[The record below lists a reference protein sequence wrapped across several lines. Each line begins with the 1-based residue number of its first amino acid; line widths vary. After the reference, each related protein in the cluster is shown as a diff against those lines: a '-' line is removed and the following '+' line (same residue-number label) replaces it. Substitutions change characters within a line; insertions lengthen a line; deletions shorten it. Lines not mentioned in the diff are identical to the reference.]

1 LIILGIDTTGPW
13 CSIGLLNRPL
23 KRVADKV
30 FTQETRVERGG
41 PGHAELLAPM
51 VQNIL
56 HDQETNPKDIDRI
69 IVCTGPGS
77 FTGVRVG
84 LSFAKGFA
92 LPHAIDILGV
102 SALEIWAYGADPDAN
117 KDIFS
122 AADVRRGQVFW
133 QVFSS
138 GKAVGTPVLSSLE
151 DAQKSC
157 GDMPCAGQ
165 AAHVLTGTAPLGL
178 DMCHVDPQAIIKW
191 GRDKHAKDYP
201 PTPLYHRPP
210 DAKLPS
216 RKA

>member
-1 LIILGIDTTGPW
+1 MIILGIDTTGPW
-13 CSIGLLNRPL
+13 CSVGLLNGG
-23 KRVADKV
+23 ADKT
-30 FTQETRVERGG
+30 FTQETRVERSG

-56 HDQETNPKDIDRI
+56 HGHNTKPSDIDRI

-92 LPHAIDILGV
+92 LPHGIDILGV
-102 SALEIWAYGADPDAN
+102 SALEIWAYAADPGAH

-133 QVFSS
+133 QIFSS

-151 DAQKSC
+151 DAQNFC
-157 GDMPCAGQ
+157 GNMPCAGQ
-165 AAHVLTGTAPLGL
+165 AAHLLTGIESTKP
-178 DMCHVDPQAIIKW
+178 DTCHVDPKALMNW

-201 PTPLYHRPP
+201 PTPL
-210 DAKLPS
+210 
-216 RKA
+216 